1 MMQIYTDVIVK
12 SSTVTADI
20 IRMQQLDAK
29 DFIANFTINKNK
41 IAKVKNYSIKLVDGT
56 LFGNGEYDI
65 KNKKL
70 KLVTEMKGVNAQN
83 LADNL
88 FNLKSQC
95 YGAMSGKLSIQC
107 FGSNQEECLKS
118 MKGNGKFDIIDGRM
132 PKLGSLEYLLKA
144 TNIVSSGITRISINN
159 IIDLITPLK
168 TGNFKSI
175 KGHFD
180 INKGI
185 VENLEIFSK
194 GQDLNLYLSGS
205 YNIETYIANMEVY
218 GTLSNNL
225 TSVFG
230 KLKNFSLNTLLNTIP
245 FLNNTEY
252 SPEVAEK
259 IKKVPSDSSSSV
271 ARIFAVIIDGDING
285 LSYVKSFKWVK

>member
-1 MMQIYTDVIVK
+1 M
-12 SSTVTADI
+12 
-20 IRMQQLDAK
+20 
-29 DFIANFTINKNK
+29 
-41 IAKVKNYSIKLVDGT
+41 
-56 LFGNGEYDI
+56 
-65 KNKKL
+65 
-70 KLVTEMKGVNAQN
+70 
-83 LADNL
+83 
-88 FNLKSQC
+88 
-95 YGAMSGKLSIQC
+95 
-107 FGSNQEECLKS
+107 
-118 MKGNGKFDIIDGRM
+118 
-132 PKLGSLEYLLKA
+132 
-144 TNIVSSGITRISINN
+144 
-159 IIDLITPLK
+159 ITPLK
-168 TGNFKSI
+168 TGDFKSI

-194 GQDLNLYLSGS
+194 GKDLNLYLSGS

-259 IKKVPSDSSSSV
+259 IKKIPSDANFSV

-285 LSYVKSFKWVK
+285 LNYVKSFKWVK